1 MAQKPLIQTENGKM
15 LSGCIVRHLVMPMGV
30 NDSRAI
36 LKWFARELPDTT
48 YLSLMSQYTPF
59 GQIKNYPELN
69 RGITEREYQAVIDTA
84 KELGI
89 ERIFAQELTSK
100 GEKFIPKWDY

>member
-1 MAQKPLIQTENGKM
+1 M

-36 LKWFARELPDTT
+36 LKWFARELPKTT

-59 GQIKNYPELN
+59 GKIDSYPELR
-69 RGITEREYQAVIDTA
+69 RGVTEREYQAVINA
-84 KELGI
+84 ANELGI
-89 ERIFAQELTSK
+89 ERIFAQELCSQ
-100 GEKFIPKWDY
+100 GEKFIPKWDF